1 MRRLITGFLILLSAV
16 PLIAA
21 ETEKSVTAH
30 LPLSPLGGGAL
41 LETLAGLFLVLLL
54 IFGLARLL
62 RRYGRLPLGGKGDI
76 TVLSGVS
83 LGPRERAVLLQVGKT
98 RLLVG
103 VAPGRV
109 QTLHVMGDLPEDE
122 EATPTVQKDFSGQLE
137 RELKEE
143 LQ

>member
-1 MRRLITGFLILLSAV
+1 MGHVITGISILLSAA
-16 PLIAA
+16 PLFAA
-21 ETEKSVTAH
+21 ETEMSVTAH
-30 LPLSPLGGGAL
+30 LPVSPIGGGAL
-41 LETLAGLFLVLLL
+41 LGTLAGLLVVLLL

-62 RRYGRLPLGGKGDI
+62 QRYGRLPLAGKGEV

-109 QTLHVMGDLPEDE
+109 QTLHVIGDVPQAE
-122 EATPTVQKDFSGQLE
+122 ETAVAVENDFSGELE
-137 RELKEE
+137 RELKEKG
-143 LQ
+143 Q